1 VLAPAGAV
9 FERDEVDLD
18 HSLRVGIIL
27 RWHEGNSTRY
37 VVEMLRPHIHEIGE
51 ILNAANIGLGL
62 EAVLQGR
69 TRSFQ
74 RRLQPFGDD
83 VMYLAT
89 ERSLAAPIASR
100 RDIDLG
106 VKGAVGAKRHIAGDE
121 DKIARRHRG
130 IVAGSRER
138 LARQSELVD
147 GITFSGNDSNQ

>member
-1 VLAPAGAV
+1 MYAARQGSFTTRRGL
-9 FERDEVDLD
+9 
-18 HSLRVGIIL
+18 LRQG
-27 RWHEGNSTRY
+27 RY
-37 VVEMLRPHIHEIGE
+37 
-51 ILNAANIGLGL
+51 LGL
-62 EAVLQGR
+62 EAVLQRR

-121 DKIARRHRG
+121 DEIARRHRG

-147 GITFSGNDSNQ
+147 SICTAARF